1 MKSPPELVIHAVVP
15 EIVIYFR
22 RIAPPS
28 RDRIILARADAKE
41 GGKSA
46 GCATRKSGG
55 PTTPRNAAP
64 FAAIKQSLRARL
76 GTVNARGASAIC
88 LLIGHRFLLQQ
99 NIYRR
104 TYPLPPSS
112 LETSLLGNFAGR
124 RSEDEVWTERTN
136 LVKEFLEDE
145 GIFVSSRGWTKVD
158 EIRGKEDRFCS
169 ERRNFRGWRIFLRDE
184 FLQEEEGII
193 QAR

>member
-112 LETSLLGNFAGR
+112 LETSLLENFAGR
-124 RSEDEVWTERTN
+124 RSEDE
-136 LVKEFLEDE
+136 F
-145 GIFVSSRGWTKVD
+145 
-158 EIRGKEDRFCS
+158 
-169 ERRNFRGWRIFLRDE
+169 
-184 FLQEEEGII
+184 
-193 QAR
+193 

>member
-55 PTTPRNAAP
+55 PKIPRNAAP

-124 RSEDEVWTERTN
+124 RPEDEV
-136 LVKEFLEDE
+136 
-145 GIFVSSRGWTKVD
+145 
-158 EIRGKEDRFCS
+158 
-169 ERRNFRGWRIFLRDE
+169 
-184 FLQEEEGII
+184 
-193 QAR
+193 

>member
-124 RSEDEVWTERTN
+124 RSEDE
-136 LVKEFLEDE
+136 F
-145 GIFVSSRGWTKVD
+145 
-158 EIRGKEDRFCS
+158 
-169 ERRNFRGWRIFLRDE
+169 
-184 FLQEEEGII
+184 
-193 QAR
+193 